1 MNFMIKYK
9 NNKTVKINCAYKYT
23 THLKIIL
30 FNRLDLC
37 IWKSSII
44 FYFIFFLSF
53 YLSICFY
60 FHHSYYFS
68 FHHSYY
74 FSLYPS
80 YYFSFSSFLLFIVSS
95 FLQFF
100 LSSFLLFFLFILLS
114 IFFFILLTCPSL
126 TSRTRFCNFKQ
137 NSSSRSGRF
146 ISALCPYKSYGCKY
160 VESEFSC
167 VWY

>member
-1 MNFMIKYK
+1 MHI
-9 NNKTVKINCAYKYT
+9 T

-37 IWKSSII
+37 IWKSSISFLFYLFS
-44 FYFIFFLSF
+44 FYFSF
-53 YLSICFY
+53 YFY
-60 FHHSYYFS
+60 FHLSIYFS
-68 FHHSYY
+68 CHLF
-74 FSLYPS
+74 
-80 YYFSFSSFLLFIVSS
+80 YYFSFSPFYLFSF
-95 FLQFF
+95 
-100 LSSFLLFFLFILLS
+100 SSFLLFFLFILLS
-114 IFFFILLTCPSL
+114 IFLFILLTCPSI